1 MKGICRQFN
10 NRFKG
15 GIIITFKDTYHM
27 RYLFSFLIFVFS
39 TSFFNVNA
47 QQSDGRQPMNRWVDS
62 VYSSLSVEQRVA
74 QLIFVRANY
83 PYQPYLKSS
92 GKYIRKYNLG
102 GVCFFGG
109 DPVSQAKQ
117 FNAWNKKAQTPLMS
131 TIDAEWGLGMRLK
144 GTLKYPLQM
153 TLGAIPDDS
162 LIYEMGRQIGEQCK
176 RVGVHINFAP
186 VVDVNSNPRNPV
198 IGMRSFGSNPQTVGQ
213 RGALYMKGLRDE
225 NIVACAKHFPG
236 HGDTW
241 QDSHKTLPVVTA
253 SYDKLEREGLVP
265 FKKMIAERVGSIMI
279 AHLSV
284 TAFDTIKNHPATL
297 SYPIVTG
304 LLKEK
309 MGFNGLVITD
319 GLDMRGVTN
328 NYGNDSVS
336 YLAFVA
342 GNDML
347 LIPDDV
353 PSAVK
358 TISDAVKEGRIS
370 EQRLEESCKKI
381 LKYKYLTGAWK
392 RERIETDGLKGDL
405 NKPEYTA
412 LANKLFSESITLV
425 KNRGDLL
432 PLKKDRKK
440 TLLLIIG
447 ETKTVPFEKA
457 LSPLRIKKTIHLA
470 HHADAKD
477 IKRVLKQ
484 APKYD
489 RTIVAVL
496 NTNILAARHFGI
508 TDSDIKLVD
517 SLAQLTNVVLDLFAS
532 PYALAYFKNLD
543 KIPAVLVSYQE
554 KPVSQRASAEIIK
567 GSRIPVG
574 TLPVSIAGFEA
585 GTGISNMQTTM
596 DFVKPEKLGINTDI
610 LKQIDS
616 TALNGIEIGAFP
628 GCQILAAKEGHIFYY
643 KTFGYQTYDKKQAVK
658 KEDVYD
664 LASLTK
670 ILSTTISLMKLEE
683 TGRINLDKKMVT
695 YLPFLRGTN
704 KEDLRF
710 RDVLTH
716 QAGLMSW
723 IPYYDSTLRDYGPDT
738 SIYHKTISEG
748 YPTRVAEKMYIK
760 KNYAHEIYRELLAS
774 PMSDQKEYHYSDL
787 GFYLFRTMIENITNQ
802 PLEEYVQK
810 TFYQPM
816 ELIHITYLPRQK
828 FPLSQIAPTEDDTVF
843 RIQQLRGDVHDQ
855 GAAMLGGVSGH
866 AGLFGNAR
874 DVASIMQMLLNGGV
888 YNGMQYLKKETI
900 KEFTTY
906 QFPELGNRRGLGFD
920 KALPEYEDHRTNC
933 KSASP
938 SSFGHS
944 GFTGTYTWADP
955 QNGLVYVFISNR
967 VYPDMHNN
975 KLSDLDIRT
984 NIHQL
989 FYDALKK

>member
-1 MKGICRQFN
+1 M
-10 NRFKG
+10 
-15 GIIITFKDTYHM
+15 
-27 RYLFSFLIFVFS
+27 
-39 TSFFNVNA
+39 A
-47 QQSDGRQPMNRWVDS
+47 QTPQPDDQQQMVRWVDS
-62 VYSSLSVEQRVA
+62 VYNALTVEQRVG

-83 PYQPYLKSS
+83 PYQPYLKTA
-92 GKYIRKYNLG
+92 GKYIKKYDLG

-117 FNAWNKKAQTPLMS
+117 FNQWNKKAKTPLMS

-144 GTLKYPLQM
+144 ETLKYPLQM

-162 LIYEMGRQIGEQCK
+162 LIYEMGRQIGEQCS

-198 IGMRSFGSNPQTVGQ
+198 IGMRSFGSNPEIVGK
-213 RGALYMKGLRDE
+213 RGVLYMKGLQDE

-265 FKKMIAERVGSIMI
+265 FKKMIENGVSSIMI

-284 TAFDTIKNHPATL
+284 TALDTLENHPATL

-304 LLKEK
+304 LLKDK
-309 MGFNGLVITD
+309 LGFNGMVITD
-319 GLDMRGVTN
+319 ALDMKGVTN

-342 GNDML
+342 GNDLL

-358 TISDAVKEGRIS
+358 TISEGVREGRIS

-381 LKYKYLTGAWK
+381 LKYKYLTGVWK
-392 RERIETDGLKGDL
+392 REKIETDWLLQDL
-405 NKPEYTA
+405 NKPEYKK
-412 LANKLFSESITLV
+412 LADKMFAESITLV

-432 PLKKDRKK
+432 PLKKDKKK

-447 ETKTVPFEKA
+447 ETKPVPFEKS
-457 LSPLRIKKTIHLA
+457 LSPLKIKKTIRLA
-470 HHADAKD
+470 HNAEQKE
-477 IKRVLKQ
+477 INWVLKH
-484 APKYD
+484 ASKYD
-489 RTIVAVL
+489 RTIVAML
-496 NTNILAARHFGI
+496 NTNILAAKHFGI
-508 TDSDIKLVD
+508 ADADIKLVD
-517 SLAQLTNVVLDLFAS
+517 SLAQLTNVILDVYAS
-532 PYALAYFKNLD
+532 PYSLAYFNNLD
-543 KIPAVLVSYQE
+543 KMPVVMVSYQE
-554 KPVSQRASAEIIK
+554 KATCQKASGEIINGK
-567 GSRIPVG
+567 RTPVG
-574 TLPVSIAGFEA
+574 RLPVSIAGFEA
-585 GTGISNMQTTM
+585 GTGISNLHTTM
-596 DFVKPEKLGINTDI
+596 DFVQPEKLGINTSI
-610 LKQIDS
+610 LKKIDS
-616 TALNGIEIGAFP
+616 VALNAIEIGATP
-628 GCQILAAKEGHIFYY
+628 GCQILAAKDGHIFYD
-643 KTFGYQTYDKKQAVK
+643 KTFGYQTYDKKWVVE

-670 ILSTTISLMKLEE
+670 ILATTISLMKLEE
-683 TGRINLDKKMVT
+683 AGRINLDEKMVN
-695 YLPFLRGTN
+695 YLPMLRGTN
-704 KEDLRF
+704 KEDLKF

-716 QAGLMSW
+716 QAGLTPW

-738 SIYHKTISEG
+738 TIYHATISEN
-748 YPTRVAEKMYIK
+748 YPTRVAENMYIK
-760 KNYAHEIYRELLAS
+760 KNYAYQIYRMLLES
-774 PMSDQKEYHYSDL
+774 PMSDKKEYHYSDL
-787 GFYLFRTMIENITNQ
+787 GFYLFRTMIEEIINQ

-816 ELIHITYLPRQK
+816 GLTRLTYLPRQK
-828 FPLSQIAPTEDDTVF
+828 FPLSQIAPTENDTVF
-843 RIQQLRGDVHDQ
+843 RKQLLRGDVHDQ

-866 AGLFGNAR
+866 AGLFGDSR
-874 DVASIMQMLLNGGV
+874 DVAAIMQMLLNGGV
-888 YNGMQYLKKETI
+888 YNGVQYLKKQTVD
-900 KEFTTY
+900 EFTSY
-906 QFPELGNRRGLGFD
+906 QFRENDNRRGLGFD
-920 KALPEYEDHRTNC
+920 KPLYEYEDHRTNC

-938 SSFGHS
+938 GSFGHS

-955 QNGLVYVFISNR
+955 ENGLVYVFISNR
-967 VYPDMHNN
+967 VNPDMHNN
-975 KLSDLDIRT
+975 KLSELDIRT

-989 FYDALKK
+989 FYDALEK

>member
-1 MKGICRQFN
+1 M
-10 NRFKG
+10 
-15 GIIITFKDTYHM
+15 
-27 RYLFSFLIFVFS
+27 
-39 TSFFNVNA
+39 A
-47 QQSDGRQPMNRWVDS
+47 QTPQPDDQQQMVRWVDS
-62 VYSSLSVEQRVA
+62 VYNTLTVEQRVG

-83 PYQPYLKSS
+83 PYQPYLKTA
-92 GKYIRKYNLG
+92 GKYIKKYDLG

-117 FNAWNKKAQTPLMS
+117 FNQWNKKAKTPLMS

-144 GTLKYPLQM
+144 ETLKYPLQM

-162 LIYEMGRQIGEQCK
+162 LIYEMGRQIGEQCS

-198 IGMRSFGSNPQTVGQ
+198 IGMRSFGSKPEVVGK
-213 RGALYMKGLRDE
+213 RGVLYMKGLQDE

-265 FKKMIAERVGSIMI
+265 FKKMIENGVSSIMI

-284 TAFDTIKNHPATL
+284 TALDTLENHPATL

-304 LLKEK
+304 LLKDK
-309 MGFNGLVITD
+309 LGFNGMVITD
-319 GLDMRGVTN
+319 ALDMKGVTN

-342 GNDML
+342 GNDLL

-358 TISDAVKEGRIS
+358 TISEGVRVGRIS
-370 EQRLEESCKKI
+370 EARLEESCKKI

-392 RERIETDGLKGDL
+392 REKIEIDGLLQDL
-405 NKPEYTA
+405 NKPEYKK
-412 LANKLFSESITLV
+412 LADKMFAESITLV

-432 PLKKDRKK
+432 PLKKDKKK

-447 ETKTVPFEKA
+447 ETKPVPFEKS
-457 LSPLRIKKTIHLA
+457 LSPLKIKKTIRLA
-470 HHADAKD
+470 HNAEQKE
-477 IKRVLKQ
+477 INWVLKH
-484 APKYD
+484 ASKYD
-489 RTIVAVL
+489 RTIVAML
-496 NTNILAARHFGI
+496 NTNILAAKHFGI
-508 TDSDIKLVD
+508 ADADIKLVD
-517 SLAQLTNVVLDLFAS
+517 SLAQLTNVILDVYAS
-532 PYALAYFKNLD
+532 PYSLAYFNNLD
-543 KIPAVLVSYQE
+543 KMPVVMVSYQE
-554 KPVSQRASAEIIK
+554 KATCQKASGEIINGK
-567 GSRIPVG
+567 RTPVG
-574 TLPVSIAGFEA
+574 RLPVSIAGFEA
-585 GTGISNMQTTM
+585 GTGISNLHTTM
-596 DFVKPEKLGINTDI
+596 DFVQPEKLGINTSI
-610 LKQIDS
+610 LKKIDS
-616 TALNGIEIGAFP
+616 VALNAIEIGATP
-628 GCQILAAKEGHIFYY
+628 GCQILAAKDGHIFYD
-643 KTFGYQTYDKKQAVK
+643 KTFGYQTYDKKRVVE

-670 ILSTTISLMKLEE
+670 ILATTISLMKLEE
-683 TGRINLDKKMVT
+683 AGRINLDEKMVN
-695 YLPFLRGTN
+695 YLPMLRGTN
-704 KEDLRF
+704 KEDLKF

-716 QAGLMSW
+716 QAGLTPW

-738 SIYHKTISEG
+738 TIYHATISEN
-748 YPTRVAEKMYIK
+748 YPTRVAENMYIK
-760 KNYAHEIYRELLAS
+760 KNYAYQIYRMLLES
-774 PMSDQKEYHYSDL
+774 PMSDKKEYHYSDL
-787 GFYLFRTMIENITNQ
+787 GFYLFRTMIEEITNQ

-816 ELIHITYLPRQK
+816 GLTRLTYLPRQK
-828 FPLSQIAPTEDDTVF
+828 FLLSQIAPTENDTVF
-843 RIQQLRGDVHDQ
+843 RKQLLRGDVHDQ

-866 AGLFGNAR
+866 AGLFGDSR
-874 DVASIMQMLLNGGV
+874 DVAAIMQMLLNGGV
-888 YNGMQYLKKETI
+888 YNGVQYLKKQTVD
-900 KEFTTY
+900 EFTSY
-906 QFPELGNRRGLGFD
+906 QFRENDNRRGLGFD
-920 KALPEYEDHRTNC
+920 KPLYEYEDHRTNC

-938 SSFGHS
+938 GSFGHS

-955 QNGLVYVFISNR
+955 ENGLVYVFISNR
-967 VYPDMHNN
+967 VNPDMHNN
-975 KLSDLDIRT
+975 KLSELDIRT

-989 FYDALKK
+989 FYDALEK